1 MPPLLLFLFFMSV
14 PNIISVRVLYPCR
27 CVSKLVG
34 CRSLRVIDGNGDVT
48 DPSLHVYLDSGD
60 IPVVI
65 YRIHALT
72 LEALICVCGQL

>member
-1 MPPLLLFLFFMSV
+1 MPPLFLFLFFMFV
-14 PNIISVRVLYPCR
+14 PNIIS
-27 CVSKLVG
+27 LVG